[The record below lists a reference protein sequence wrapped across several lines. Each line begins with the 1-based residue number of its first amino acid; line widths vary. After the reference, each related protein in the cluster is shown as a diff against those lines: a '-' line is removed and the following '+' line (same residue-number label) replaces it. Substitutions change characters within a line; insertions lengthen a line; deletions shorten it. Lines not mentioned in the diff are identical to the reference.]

1 MSDSDDNS
9 FGALARHNRSN
20 VKLIANMCS
29 RIRQDLD
36 LLQELVED
44 LLSTLKAVNNDCGVV
59 VDMTARRMKRD
70 VALTNPRRYRRQ
82 QGVDET
88 E

>member
-9 FGALARHNRSN
+9 GALARHNRSN

-36 LLQELVED
+36 LLQELAED
-44 LLSTLKAVNNDCGVV
+44 LLSTVKAVNNDCGVV
-59 VDMTARRMKRD
+59 VDITARRMKRD
-70 VALTNPRRYRRQ
+70 ATVTNPRRYRRQ
-82 QGVDET
+82 HGVDET
-88 E
+88 G